1 MGSAGKLARMPACH
15 PARFQHL
22 RRDAFVSLSPTTVW
36 AGTKRRNVAD
46 ITHRGHRLADDDT
59 NALTGGSRL
68 LITSGPA
75 LARHHWADTGW
86 GRSTKTVITRRQWWR
101 GGHSNFQAKRWP
113 RFLPQSSLGPF
124 WPSSFAKSADLRSD
138 LPLRAHEVSFLFRFL
153 SSGRFVHRL
162 FNMSALKMCL
172 EWKGCEAGSC
182 FICGLQRLGRFSG
195 VHQRNW
201 GIDCWK
207 RSVWFFPPWQEEI
220 NLFFYRRWIC
230 MLA

>member
-1 MGSAGKLARMPACH
+1 MGSAGKLARMSACH

-22 RRDAFVSLSPTTVW
+22 HRDAFVSLSPPSGPAQKGATWRTSPIGAIGRP
-36 AGTKRRNVAD
+36 AG
-46 ITHRGHRLADDDT
+46 DDA
-59 NALTGGSRL
+59 NPLTGGSRL
-68 LITSGPA
+68 LITAGPA
-75 LARHHWADTGW
+75 PARHHWADTGW

-172 EWKGCEAGSC
+172 E
-182 FICGLQRLGRFSG
+182 
-195 VHQRNW
+195 
-201 GIDCWK
+201 
-207 RSVWFFPPWQEEI
+207 
-220 NLFFYRRWIC
+220 
-230 MLA
+230 